1 MKIFDFSEAELREL
15 FVSQASLDEDIDV
28 FIEVP
33 AFCRSVDLVIEDK
46 KNSKISAVEFKLHDW
61 KRALQQVQTVG
72 ICFDYLYICLPKPKT
87 NDSIVKISEACDA
100 VGVGLIFY
108 EVENKMFILQIAAEN
123 TFEVWERERHRIVEY
138 LEARRDETRKSENP
152 KI

>member
-1 MKIFDFSEAELREL
+1 MKAFDFSEAELREL

>member
-1 MKIFDFSEAELREL
+1 MKAFGFSEAELREL
-15 FVSQASLDEDIDV
+15 FVSQASLDKDIDV

-61 KRALQQVQTVG
+61 RRALQQVQTVG
-72 ICFDYLYICLPKPKT
+72 ICFDYLYICLPRPKT
-87 NDSIVKISEACDA
+87 NDSIVKISEACDS

-108 EVENKMFILQIAAEN
+108 EVETKLFVLQIAAKK
-123 TFEVWERERHRIVEY
+123 TFEVWDRERHRIVEY